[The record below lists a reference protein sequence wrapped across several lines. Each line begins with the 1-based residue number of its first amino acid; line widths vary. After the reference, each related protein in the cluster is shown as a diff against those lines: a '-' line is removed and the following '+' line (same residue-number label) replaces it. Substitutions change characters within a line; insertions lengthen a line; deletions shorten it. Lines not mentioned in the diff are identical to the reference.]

1 MVNYTGRYFSFWY
14 GMDGHMA
21 PLDGAKALASTFIKI
36 EDQEIRIEK
45 LKLETGQEKVR
56 LSSLIGKKEVA
67 HPLILSEEE
76 LLDLLNQAIHAGV
89 LPRDFIGKLRERIEI

>member
-1 MVNYTGRYFSFWY
+1 
-14 GMDGHMA
+14 MDGHMA
-21 PLDGAKALASTFIKI
+21 SKNEVKALASTFIKS

-45 LKLETGQEKVR
+45 LQLETGKEMVR
-56 LSSLIGKKEVA
+56 LSSSIGKKQVL

-89 LPRDFIGKLRERIEI
+89 LPINFITKLRDKIEI